1 MVVGWEEIRKRVRVS
16 HISSSPLAQPVAP
29 PSIASNSMSPSS
41 TSDSPHSATATMTT
55 PAAAANVVR
64 PYPPLPNRDFTVEIP
79 PQMPPGPNGANTLKS
94 PTSLKSAAT
103 ANAAVANAAAAAAAA
118 AATRPPS
125 FSREGILGAAQ
136 KTRNLSQPADNR
148 PEAIANGIPKP
159 ATTTTTTTTT
169 TPTTEESI
177 NPLKRR
183 NTDATVD
190 YPRRRATIA
199 VGELSFLRELPGDY
213 LDA

>member
-16 HISSSPLAQPVAP
+16 QTSSSPLAQPVAP

-94 PTSLKSAAT
+94 PTSLKSAA
-103 ANAAVANAAAAAAAA
+103 AANAAAAAAAA

-159 ATTTTTTTTT
+159 ATTTTTTTT
-169 TPTTEESI
+169 PTTEESI

-199 VGELSFLRELPGDY
+199 VGEISFLRELPGDY